1 MEPRAA
7 AASHDAESDITTVWT
22 TTQSAHGA
30 QEALADVLGVDK
42 PQLGVIAQTL
52 FPTKPPAEPPTTA
65 VNMRAVW
72 KSPGISRV

>member
-7 AASHDAESDITTVWT
+7 VASQDAERDITTVWT

-42 PQLGVIAQTL
+42 PQLRVMPQTL

-65 VNMRAVW
+65 VNTRAVW
-72 KSPGISRV
+72 KKPWN